1 MTRRRRGL
9 DARTAKTLNALSPS
23 LKALNARPLAA
34 VNATA
39 RRGGGWRTVVVPT
52 VTVTE
57 YSVRLVL
64 DAMYLVSECNVR
76 GEWERARRKAWQR
89 GIVRAALATTPAPR
103 PTAARPARVEITR
116 QAEGELD
123 PADNLPVSA
132 KAVRD
137 EIAAWMGTGDGP
149 RDPVWWAYASRK
161 GAPRVEVMVTWA
173 REEADAMSVEFGN
186 MDGMLWPLWR
196 CTRCRAWVSP
206 MDSAWRWASTRYEH
220 ACAVTGLPQAGH
232 FPAER
237 FASMADVET
246 RLRAEWSA

>member
-1 MTRRRRGL
+1 VTRRSRGL
-9 DARTAKTLNALSPS
+9 DARTAKALNALSPS

-34 VNATA
+34 VNAA
-39 RRGGGWRTVVVPT
+39 ALRGGWRSVVVPS

-57 YSVRLVL
+57 DGVRLVL
-64 DAMYLVSECNVR
+64 DALRLVSESNVR
-76 GEWERARRKAWQR
+76 GEWEHARRKAWQR
-89 GIVRAALATTPAPR
+89 GVVRAALATTPAPR
-103 PTAARPARVEITR
+103 PSAARPVRVEITR
-116 QAEGELD
+116 QAEGVLD
-123 PADNLPVSA
+123 LEDNLPVSA

-137 EIAAWMGTGDGP
+137 ELAAWMGTGDGP
-149 RDPVWWAYASRK
+149 RDPVRWVYAWRT
-161 GAPRVEVMVTWA
+161 GAPRVEVVVTQA

-186 MDGMLWPLWR
+186 MDGLLWPLWR